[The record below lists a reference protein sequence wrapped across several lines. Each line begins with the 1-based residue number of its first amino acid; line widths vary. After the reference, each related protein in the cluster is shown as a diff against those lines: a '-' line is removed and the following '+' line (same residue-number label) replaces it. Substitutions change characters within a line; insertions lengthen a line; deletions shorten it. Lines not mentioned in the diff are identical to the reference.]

1 MKAKYCPCLGVKF
14 DAAGRRDIAE
24 DFGLMG
30 LELAGTMK
38 VYYGLKGVKSNGP
51 NWAPSQAV
59 CKFKL
64 PRFLAGRVS

>member
-14 DAAGRRDIAE
+14 GAAGRRDIAE

-38 VYYGLKGVKSNGP
+38 VYYGLKGVKS
-51 NWAPSQAV
+51 
-59 CKFKL
+59 KL
-64 PRFLAGRVS
+64 IELFERVVADLP